1 MEPPILAVR
10 LKRLLENMIRT
21 SSQDSG
27 RQGVLAGYLEERL
40 RERLPPH
47 LWPHLEREVSVP
59 GLAREKKWDL
69 GLVYPAGSSLP
80 KKPRLLISL
89 KSILKNPSGSWP
101 NRLDDLVGEVSSVQL
116 LFPEVVVGYVVVLD
130 YGAPTKRR
138 GGVYRPPQ
146 GNELDPVYARFKQG
160 LAALAQRRP
169 PLWPQGLVEGCWVLE
184 IDTRRAPLL
193 LRPEEAVAEGEAF
206 LDALVRE
213 LRRREPLIFLDQGQ
227 KPL

>member
-1 MEPPILAVR
+1 MGP
-10 LKRLLENMIRT
+10 
-21 SSQDSG
+21 
-27 RQGVLAGYLEERL
+27 GVGVPRGFIFTQEAAASHF
-40 RERLPPH
+40 P
-47 LWPHLEREVSVP
+47 EVHP
-59 GLAREKKWDL
+59 EK
-69 GLVYPAGSSLP
+69 S
-80 KKPRLLISL
+80 
-89 KSILKNPSGSWP
+89 SGSWP

-213 LRRREPLIFLDQGQ
+213 LRRREPLLFLDQGQ

>member
-1 MEPPILAVR
+1 MEPSILAVR

-21 SSQDSG
+21 SSQESG

-59 GLAREKKWDL
+59 GLAREKEWDL
-69 GLVYPAGSSLP
+69 GLVYLAGSSLP

-116 LFPEVVVGYVVVLD
+116 LFPEVVVGV
-130 YGAPTKRR
+130 YGGSGLRGAYQAKGRRLPTS
-138 GGVYRPPQ
+138 P
-146 GNELDPVYARFKQG
+146 
-160 LAALAQRRP
+160 
-169 PLWPQGLVEGCWVLE
+169 
-184 IDTRRAPLL
+184 
-193 LRPEEAVAEGEAF
+193 GE
-206 LDALVRE
+206 
-213 LRRREPLIFLDQGQ
+213 
-227 KPL
+227 